1 MAFTSIE
8 AIAQKLSEDRKEK
21 LESILMVSGSE
32 AIVKNEYNI
41 TVVDDTNVASSLLF
55 KELKK
60 DKYDEEELLKAIDV
74 NVTELKPN
82 IPKLKKDLVP
92 KPLYDEEVKKVEDLR
107 REVERLNLIQTEL
120 SAIISELEAQIIN
133 LTNEQLVLDQTNDVL
148 VNQSNTL
155 GETIND
161 FAAQIQTALQKSVEE
176 SILRASLQ
184 AQNSG
189 FKAQIEALIKQIDSL
204 NAIIKGLQSQLGAV
218 QNQSAITQGTQA
230 QAMAAGADVVNE
242 VVIVKVKDKT
252 EESKPVIWGK
262 IRAAGGK
269 KFVNG
274 DYIDFTNNDK
284 KPVTIN
290 ISFTPVTPNMSI
302 FSVDQNSFSLA
313 AGEQKQI
320 KLVINESAAGG
331 RDGVNSRK
339 KWIGWSPTADHKG
352 GSMKVSVVRDGG
364 STKDK
369 TYETG
374 FTKTHPDSF

>member
-1 MAFTSIE
+1 MAFTSME
-8 AIAQKLSEDRKEK
+8 AIAQKLSEDRKER

-82 IPKLKKDLVP
+82 IPKQRKDLVP

-107 REVERLNLIQTEL
+107 REIERLNLIQTEL
-120 SAIISELEAQIIN
+120 SAIISELEAQVIN

-155 GETIND
+155 SETIND
-161 FAAQIQTALQKSVEE
+161 FAMQIQTALQKSVEE

-242 VVIVKVKDKT
+242 VVIVKIKEKT
-252 EESKPVIWGK
+252 EEAKPAVWGK
-262 IRAAGGK
+262 IRASGGN
-269 KFVNG
+269 KFING

-290 ISFTPVTPNMSI
+290 ISFTPVQNMAV
-302 FSVDQNSFSLA
+302 FSAEQNSFSLG
-313 AGEQKQI
+313 AGEQKQV
-320 KLVINESAAGG
+320 KLIINEGPAGG
-331 RDGVNSRK
+331 RGGVDSHK
-339 KWIGWSPTADHKG
+339 KFFGWSGTADHKG

-374 FTKTHPDSF
+374 FSKTHPDSF

>member
-8 AIAQKLSEDRKEK
+8 AIAQKLEDDRKER
-21 LESILMVSGSE
+21 LESILIVSGSE
-32 AIVKNEYNI
+32 AIAKNKYNI
-41 TVVDDTNVASSLLF
+41 TVVDDTNVASSLIF

-82 IPKLKKDLVP
+82 IPKPNRDLVP
-92 KPLYDEEVKKVEDLR
+92 KPLYDEELIRVEDLR
-107 REVERLNLIQTEL
+107 KEVERLNLVEAEL
-120 SAIISELEAQIIN
+120 NTRIGALETTILS
-133 LTNEQLVLDQTNDVL
+133 LTNEKLILDQTNDIL

-155 GETIND
+155 GETIGD
-161 FAAQIQTALQKSVEE
+161 FATQIQTALQKSVEE

-262 IRAAGGK
+262 IRASGGN

-274 DYIDFTNNDK
+274 DYVDFTNNDK

-290 ISFTPVTPNMSI
+290 ISFTAVQNMTI
-302 FSVDQNSFSLA
+302 FSAEQNSFSLA

-339 KWIGWSPTADHKG
+339 KTFGWSPSADYKG
-352 GSMKVSVVRDGG
+352 GTMKVSVVRDGG

>member
-8 AIAQKLSEDRKEK
+8 AIAQKLEDDRKER
-21 LESILMVSGSE
+21 LESILIVSGSE
-32 AIVKNEYNI
+32 AIAKNKYNI
-41 TVVDDTNVASSLLF
+41 TVVDDTNVASSLIF

-82 IPKLKKDLVP
+82 IPKQKKDLVP
-92 KPLYDEEVKKVEDLR
+92 KPLYDEEVKRVEDLR

-120 SAIISELEAQIIN
+120 SAIISGLEADVLTI
-133 LTNEQLVLDQTNDVL
+133 TNEKLVLDQTNDVL
-148 VNQSNTL
+148 LNQSNTL

-161 FAAQIQTALQKSVEE
+161 FAMQIQTALQKSVEE

-242 VVIVKVKDKT
+242 VVIVKLKDKT
-252 EESKPVIWGK
+252 EEAKPAVWGR

-284 KPVTIN
+284 KAVTIN
-290 ISFTPVTPNMSI
+290 ISFTPVSNMAI
-302 FSVDQNSFSLA
+302 FSAEQNSFSLG

-320 KLVINESAAGG
+320 KLIINEGPAGG
-331 RDGVNSRK
+331 KGGVDSKK
-339 KWIGWSPTADHKG
+339 KWIGWSHTTDHKG
-352 GSMKVSVVRDGG
+352 GSMKISVVRDGG
-364 STKDK
+364 SAKDK

>member
-8 AIAQKLSEDRKEK
+8 AIAQKLSDDRKER

-82 IPKLKKDLVP
+82 IPKQRKDLVP
-92 KPLYDEEVKKVEDLR
+92 KPLYDEEVKRVEDLR

-120 SAIISELEAQIIN
+120 SAIISELEAQVIN

-242 VVIVKVKDKT
+242 VVIVKVKEKT
-252 EESKPVIWGK
+252 EESKPIIWGK
-262 IRAAGGK
+262 IRANGGN

-290 ISFTPVTPNMSI
+290 ISFVPVPPNMSV
-302 FSVDQNSFSLA
+302 FSVSENSFSLG
-313 AGEQKQI
+313 AGEQKQV
-320 KLVINESAAGG
+320 KLIINEGPAGG

-339 KWIGWSPTADHKG
+339 KWIGWSGTADHKG
-352 GSMKVSVVRDGG
+352 GSMKISVVRDGG

>member
-8 AIAQKLSEDRKEK
+8 AIAQKLSDDRKER
-21 LESILMVSGSE
+21 LETILMVSGSE

-82 IPKLKKDLVP
+82 IPKPKKDLVP
-92 KPLYDEEVKKVEDLR
+92 KPIYDEEVKKVQDLR

-120 SAIISELEAQIIN
+120 SAIISGLEADILTI
-133 LTNEQLVLDQTNDVL
+133 TNEKLVLDQTNDVL
-148 VNQSNTL
+148 LNQSNTL

-161 FAAQIQTALQKSVEE
+161 FAMQIQTALQKSVEE

-230 QAMAAGADVVNE
+230 QAMASGADVVNE

-262 IRAAGGK
+262 IRANGGN

-290 ISFTPVTPNMSI
+290 ISFVPVPTNMSV
-302 FSVDQNSFSLA
+302 FSVGENSFSLG
-313 AGEQKQI
+313 AGEQKQV
-320 KLVINESAAGG
+320 KLIINEGPAGG

-339 KWIGWSPTADHKG
+339 KWIGWSGTADHKG
-352 GSMKVSVVRDGG
+352 GSMKISVVRDGG

>member
-1 MAFTSIE
+1 MELTSIE
-8 AIAQKLSEDRKEK
+8 AIAQKLEDDRKQR
-21 LESILMVSGSE
+21 LESILMISGSE
-32 AIVKNEYNI
+32 AVVKNKYNI

-120 SAIISELEAQIIN
+120 SVIISGLEADVLTI
-133 LTNEQLVLDQTNDVL
+133 TNEKLVLDQTNDVL

-161 FAAQIQTALQKSVEE
+161 FATQIQTALQKSVEE

-204 NAIIKGLQSQLGAV
+204 NAIMKGLQSQLGAV
-218 QNQSAITQGTQA
+218 QNQSAIAQGTQA

-242 VVIVKVKDKT
+242 VCIVKIKEKTDKAK
-252 EESKPVIWGK
+252 SDVWAK

-290 ISFTPVTPNMSI
+290 ISFTPIESMAILSAE
-302 FSVDQNSFSLA
+302 QNSFTLG
-313 AGEQKQI
+313 AGEQKKI
-320 KLVINESAAGG
+320 KLIINESAAGG

-339 KWIGWSPTADHKG
+339 KTFGWSGTSDYKG
-352 GSMKVSVVRDGG
+352 GTMKVSVVREGG
-364 STKDK
+364 SSKDK

>member
-8 AIAQKLSEDRKEK
+8 AIAQKLSEDRKER

-41 TVVDDTNVASSLLF
+41 TVVDDANVASSLLF

-120 SAIISELEAQIIN
+120 SAIISELEAQVIN

-155 GETIND
+155 SETIND
-161 FAAQIQTALQKSVEE
+161 FAMQIQTALQKSVEE

-252 EESKPVIWGK
+252 EESKPTIWGK
-262 IRAAGGK
+262 IRASGGN

-290 ISFTPVTPNMSI
+290 ISFVPVPTNMSV
-302 FSVDQNSFSLA
+302 FSVGENSFSLG
-313 AGEQKQI
+313 AGEQKQV
-320 KLVINESAAGG
+320 KLTINEGPAGG
-331 RDGVNSRK
+331 RDGVNSKK
-339 KWIGWSPTADHKG
+339 KWIGWSGTADHKG
-352 GSMKVSVVRDGG
+352 GSMKISVVRDGG

>member
-1 MAFTSIE
+1 MELTSIE
-8 AIAQKLSEDRKEK
+8 AIAQKLEDDRKQR
-21 LESILMVSGSE
+21 LESILMISGSE
-32 AIVKNEYNI
+32 AVVKNKYNI

-120 SAIISELEAQIIN
+120 SAIISGLEADVLTI
-133 LTNEQLVLDQTNDVL
+133 TNEKLVLDQTNDVL

-204 NAIIKGLQSQLGAV
+204 NAIMKGLQSQLGAV
-218 QNQSAITQGTQA
+218 QNQSTIIQSIKDSAVA
-230 QAMAAGADVVNE
+230 LGAEVVN
-242 VVIVKVKDKT
+242 KVGLVSFNPKA
-252 EESKPVIWGK
+252 E
-262 IRAAGGK
+262 GGK
-269 KFVNG
+269 PIVYFAVNNKDG
-274 DYIDFTNNDK
+274 DNQFKYGNSVSITNNDRDPISVEINAPEFLYVPKTKYTISPSQTEKLDFKLGKLSYK
-284 KPVTIN
+284 KNAKSTNKAGQLTIKIIRN
-290 ISFTPVTPNMSI
+290 DGSS
-302 FSVDQNSFSLA
+302 
-313 AGEQKQI
+313 
-320 KLVINESAAGG
+320 ES
-331 RDGVNSRK
+331 
-339 KWIGWSPTADHKG
+339 
-352 GSMKVSVVRDGG
+352 
-364 STKDK
+364 K
-369 TYETG
+369 TYNATVNIQH
-374 FTKTHPDSF
+374 KDSYPSW

>member
-8 AIAQKLSEDRKEK
+8 AIAQKLSEDRKER
-21 LESILMVSGSE
+21 LESILMISGSE

-82 IPKLKKDLVP
+82 IPKPKKDLVP
-92 KPLYDEEVKKVEDLR
+92 KPIYDEEVKKVQDLR

-120 SAIISELEAQIIN
+120 SAIISGLEADILTI
-133 LTNEQLVLDQTNDVL
+133 TNEKLVLDQTNDVL
-148 VNQSNTL
+148 LNQSNTV

-161 FAAQIQTALQKSVEE
+161 FAMQIQTALQKSVEE

-242 VVIVKVKDKT
+242 VVIVKIKDKT
-252 EESKPVIWGK
+252 EESKPAIWGK
-262 IRAAGGK
+262 IRASGGN
-269 KFVNG
+269 KFING

-290 ISFTPVTPNMSI
+290 ISLTPVSNMAI
-302 FSVDQNSFSLA
+302 FSIQENSFTLG

-320 KLVINESAAGG
+320 KLTINESAAGG
-331 RDGVNSRK
+331 RGGVNSRK
-339 KWIGWSPTADHKG
+339 KTFGWSGTADYKG
-352 GSMKVSVVRDGG
+352 GSMKVSVIRDGG

-369 TYETG
+369 AYETG

>member
-8 AIAQKLSEDRKEK
+8 AIAQKLEDDRKER
-21 LESILMVSGSE
+21 LESILIVSGSE
-32 AIVKNEYNI
+32 AIAKNKYNI
-41 TVVDDTNVASSLLF
+41 TVVDDTNVASSLIF

-82 IPKLKKDLVP
+82 IPKPNRDLVP
-92 KPLYDEEVKKVEDLR
+92 KPLYDEEVIRVEDLR
-107 REVERLNLIQTEL
+107 KEVERLNLVEAEL
-120 SAIISELEAQIIN
+120 NTRIGALETTILN
-133 LTNEQLVLDQTNDVL
+133 LTNEKLILDQTNDIL

-155 GETIND
+155 GETIGD
-161 FAAQIQTALQKSVEE
+161 FATQIQTALQKSVEE

-252 EESKPVIWGK
+252 EEAKPVIWGK

-274 DYIDFTNNDK
+274 DYK
-284 KPVTIN
+284 
-290 ISFTPVTPNMSI
+290 
-302 FSVDQNSFSLA
+302 
-313 AGEQKQI
+313 
-320 KLVINESAAGG
+320 
-331 RDGVNSRK
+331 
-339 KWIGWSPTADHKG
+339 
-352 GSMKVSVVRDGG
+352 
-364 STKDK
+364 
-369 TYETG
+369 
-374 FTKTHPDSF
+374 

>member
-8 AIAQKLSEDRKEK
+8 AIAQKLSEDRKER

-120 SAIISELEAQIIN
+120 SAIISELEAQVIN

-155 GETIND
+155 SETIND
-161 FAAQIQTALQKSVEE
+161 FAMQIQTALQKSVEE

-230 QAMAAGADVVNE
+230 QAMASGADVINE
-242 VVIVKVKDKT
+242 VVIVKIKEKVEANK
-252 EESKPVIWGK
+252 SAVWAK
-262 IRAAGGK
+262 IRASGGN

-284 KPVTIN
+284 KPVKVN
-290 ISFTPVTPNMSI
+290 ILFTPIQNMAILSA
-302 FSVDQNSFSLA
+302 DQNEFTLGV
-313 AGEQKQI
+313 GEQKQI
-320 KLVINESAAGG
+320 KLVINEGPAGG
-331 RDGVNSRK
+331 RGGVNSKK
-339 KWIGWSPTADHKG
+339 KWIGWSGTSDYKDG
-352 GSMKVSVVRDGG
+352 TMKVSVTRDDG
-364 STKDK
+364 SAKDK

>member
-1 MAFTSIE
+1 MAFTSLE
-8 AIAQKLSEDRKEK
+8 AIAQKLEDDRKER
-21 LESILMVSGSE
+21 LESILMISGSE
-32 AIVKNEYNI
+32 AIVKNDYNI

-82 IPKLKKDLVP
+82 IPKPKKDLVP
-92 KPLYDEEVKKVEDLR
+92 KPLYDEEVKRVQDLR

-120 SAIISELEAQIIN
+120 SAIISELEAQVIN

-148 VNQSNTL
+148 TNQSNTL
-155 GETIND
+155 TETIND

-218 QNQSAITQGTQA
+218 QNQSAISQGTQA

-242 VVIVKVKDKT
+242 VVIVKVKEKT
-252 EESKPVIWGK
+252 EEAKPAVWGK
-262 IRAAGGK
+262 IRASGGN
-269 KFVNG
+269 KFING

-290 ISFTPVTPNMSI
+290 ISFTPVQNMAV
-302 FSVDQNSFSLA
+302 FSAEQNSFSLA
-313 AGEQKQI
+313 PNEQKQV
-320 KLVINESAAGG
+320 KLIINEGPAGG
-331 RDGVNSRK
+331 RGGVDSHK
-339 KWIGWSPTADHKG
+339 KFFGWSGTADHKG

-374 FTKTHPDSF
+374 FSKTHPDSF

>member
-8 AIAQKLSEDRKEK
+8 AIAQKLSDDRKER

-32 AIVKNEYNI
+32 AVVKNEYNI

-82 IPKLKKDLVP
+82 IPKPKKDLVP
-92 KPLYDEEVKKVEDLR
+92 KPIYDEEVKKVQDLR

-120 SAIISELEAQIIN
+120 SAIISGLEADILTI
-133 LTNEQLVLDQTNDVL
+133 TNEKLVLDQTNDVL
-148 VNQSNTL
+148 LNQSNTL

-161 FAAQIQTALQKSVEE
+161 FAMQIQTALQKSVEE

-204 NAIIKGLQSQLGAV
+204 NAIMKGLQSQLGAV

-230 QAMAAGADVVNE
+230 QAMASGADVVNE
-242 VVIVKVKDKT
+242 VVIVKIKEKTDKAK
-252 EESKPVIWGK
+252 SDVWAK
-262 IRAAGGK
+262 IRAAGGN
-269 KFVNG
+269 KFTNG

-290 ISFTPVTPNMSI
+290 ISFTPIEKMEILSAE
-302 FSVDQNSFSLA
+302 QNSFTLA
-313 AGEQKQI
+313 AGEQKKI
-320 KLVINESAAGG
+320 KLIINESAAGG
-331 RDGVNSRK
+331 RNGVNSHK
-339 KWIGWSPTADHKG
+339 KFFGWSGTSDYKG
-352 GSMKVSVVRDGG
+352 GTMKVSVVRDGG
-364 STKDK
+364 SSKDK

>member
-8 AIAQKLSEDRKEK
+8 AIAQKLSDDRKER

-82 IPKLKKDLVP
+82 IPKQRKDLVP
-92 KPLYDEEVKKVEDLR
+92 KPLYDEEVKRVEDLR

-120 SAIISELEAQIIN
+120 SAIISELEAQVIN

-242 VVIVKVKDKT
+242 VVIVKVKEKT
-252 EESKPVIWGK
+252 EESKPIIWGK
-262 IRAAGGK
+262 IRANGGN

-290 ISFTPVTPNMSI
+290 ISFVPVPPNMSV
-302 FSVDQNSFSLA
+302 FSVGENSFSLG
-313 AGEQKQI
+313 AGEQKQV
-320 KLVINESAAGG
+320 KLIINEGPAGG

-339 KWIGWSPTADHKG
+339 KWIGWSGTADHKG
-352 GSMKVSVVRDGG
+352 GSMKISVVRDGG

>member
-1 MAFTSIE
+1 MSFTSIE
-8 AIAQKLSEDRKEK
+8 AIAQKLENDRKER
-21 LESILMVSGSE
+21 LESILIVSGSE
-32 AIVKNEYNI
+32 AIAKNKYNI

-82 IPKLKKDLVP
+82 IPKPNRDLVP
-92 KPLYDEEVKKVEDLR
+92 KPLYDEEVIRVEDLR
-107 REVERLNLIQTEL
+107 KEVERLNLVEAEL
-120 SAIISELEAQIIN
+120 NTRIGALETTILN
-133 LTNEQLVLDQTNDVL
+133 LTNEKLILDQTNDIL

-155 GETIND
+155 GETIGD
-161 FAAQIQTALQKSVEE
+161 FATQIQTALQKSVEE

-262 IRAAGGK
+262 IRASGGN

-274 DYIDFTNNDK
+274 DYVDFTNNDK

-302 FSVDQNSFSLA
+302 FSVDQNSFSLGP
-313 AGEQKQI
+313 GEQKQV
-320 KLVINESAAGG
+320 KLIINEAPAGG
-331 RDGVNSRK
+331 KGGVNSKK
-339 KWIGWSPTADHKG
+339 KWIGWSGTADHKG

-369 TYETG
+369 TYEAG

>member
-8 AIAQKLSEDRKEK
+8 AIAQKLEDDRKER
-21 LESILMVSGSE
+21 LESILIVSGSE
-32 AIVKNEYNI
+32 AIAKNKYNI
-41 TVVDDTNVASSLLF
+41 TVVDDTNVASSLIF

-82 IPKLKKDLVP
+82 IPKPNRDLVP
-92 KPLYDEEVKKVEDLR
+92 KPLYDEELIRVEDLR
-107 REVERLNLIQTEL
+107 KEVERLNLVEAEL
-120 SAIISELEAQIIN
+120 NTRIGALETTILS
-133 LTNEQLVLDQTNDVL
+133 LTNEKLILDQTNDIL

-155 GETIND
+155 GETIGD
-161 FAAQIQTALQKSVEE
+161 FAMQIQTALQKSVEE

-230 QAMAAGADVVNE
+230 QAMAAGADVINE
-242 VVIVKVKDKT
+242 VVIAKIKDKT
-252 EESKPVIWGK
+252 DEAKPAIWGK
-262 IRAAGGK
+262 VRAAGGK

-274 DYIDFTNNDK
+274 DYVDFTNNDK

-290 ISFTPVTPNMSI
+290 ISFTPVQNMAI
-302 FSVDQNSFSLA
+302 FSAEQNSFSLA

-331 RDGVNSRK
+331 RNGVDSRK
-339 KWIGWSPTADHKG
+339 KTFGWSGTADHKG

>member
-1 MAFTSIE
+1 MAFTSME
-8 AIAQKLSEDRKEK
+8 AIAQKLSDDRKER

-82 IPKLKKDLVP
+82 IPKQKKDLVP
-92 KPLYDEEVKKVEDLR
+92 KPLYDEEVRKVEDLR

-120 SAIISELEAQIIN
+120 SAIISELEAQVIN

-155 GETIND
+155 SETIND
-161 FAAQIQTALQKSVEE
+161 FALQIQTALQKSVEE

-242 VVIVKVKDKT
+242 VVIVKLKDKT
-252 EESKPVIWGK
+252 EEAKPAVWGR

-284 KPVTIN
+284 KAVTIS
-290 ISFTPVTPNMSI
+290 ISFTPVSNMAV
-302 FSVDQNSFSLA
+302 FSAEQNSFSLG

-320 KLVINESAAGG
+320 KLTINEGPAGG
-331 RDGVNSRK
+331 RGGVDSKK
-339 KWIGWSPTADHKG
+339 KWIGWSGTTDHKG
-352 GSMKVSVVRDGG
+352 GTMKISVVRDGG

>member
-8 AIAQKLSEDRKEK
+8 AIAQKLSEDRKER
-21 LESILMVSGSE
+21 LESILMISGSE

-41 TVVDDTNVASSLLF
+41 TVVEDTNVASSLLF

-82 IPKLKKDLVP
+82 IPKQRKDLVP
-92 KPLYDEEVKKVEDLR
+92 KPLYDEEVKRVEDLR

-120 SAIISELEAQIIN
+120 SAIISELEAQVIN

-155 GETIND
+155 SETIND
-161 FAAQIQTALQKSVEE
+161 FAMQIQTALQKSVEE

-252 EESKPVIWGK
+252 EESKPIIWGK
-262 IRAAGGK
+262 IRANGGN

-290 ISFTPVTPNMSI
+290 ISFVPVPTNMSV
-302 FSVDQNSFSLA
+302 FSVGENSFSLG
-313 AGEQKQI
+313 AGEQKQV
-320 KLVINESAAGG
+320 KLTINEGPAGG
-331 RDGVNSRK
+331 RDGVNSKK
-339 KWIGWSPTADHKG
+339 KWIGWSGTADHKG
-352 GSMKVSVVRDGG
+352 GSMKISVVRDGG

>member
-41 TVVDDTNVASSLLF
+41 SVVDDTNVASSLLF

>member
-1 MAFTSIE
+1 MALTSIE
-8 AIAQKLSEDRKEK
+8 AIAKKLEDDRKEK
-21 LESILMVSGSE
+21 LESILMISGSE
-32 AIVKNEYNI
+32 SIVKNEYNI

-82 IPKLKKDLVP
+82 IPTPKKDLVP
-92 KPLYDEEVKKVEDLR
+92 KPLYDEEVKRTTDLTK
-107 REVERLNLIQTEL
+107 EVERLNLVQAEL
-120 SAIISELEAQIIN
+120 IATISGLESQIIN
-133 LTNEQLVLDQTNDVL
+133 LTNEKLILDQTNDVL

-161 FAAQIQTALQKSVEE
+161 FATQIQTALQKSIEE

-252 EESKPVIWGK
+252 EEAKPAIWGK
-262 IRAAGGK
+262 VRASGGN

-274 DYIDFTNNDK
+274 DYVDFTNNDK

-290 ISFTPVTPNMSI
+290 ISFTPVQNMAI
-302 FSVDQNSFSLA
+302 FSAEQNSFTLA
-313 AGEQKQI
+313 PAEQKQI
-320 KLVINESAAGG
+320 KLTINENAAGG
-331 RDGVNSRK
+331 RGGVDSRK
-339 KWIGWSPTADHKG
+339 KTFGWSGTADHKG
-352 GSMKVSVVRDGG
+352 GSMKISVVRDGG

-374 FTKTHPDSF
+374 FSKTHPDSF

>member
-8 AIAQKLSEDRKEK
+8 AIAQKLSDDRKER
-21 LESILMVSGSE
+21 LETILMVSGSE

-82 IPKLKKDLVP
+82 IPKPKKDLVP
-92 KPLYDEEVKKVEDLR
+92 KPIYDEEVKKVQDLR

-120 SAIISELEAQIIN
+120 SAIISGLEADVLTI
-133 LTNEQLVLDQTNDVL
+133 TNEKLVLDQTNDVL
-148 VNQSNTL
+148 LNQSNTL

-161 FAAQIQTALQKSVEE
+161 FAMQIQTALQKSVEE

-204 NAIIKGLQSQLGAV
+204 NAIMKGLQSQLGAV

-230 QAMAAGADVVNE
+230 QAMASGADVVNE
-242 VVIVKVKDKT
+242 VVIVKIKEKTDKVKSD
-252 EESKPVIWGK
+252 IWAK
-262 IRAAGGK
+262 IRAAGGN
-269 KFVNG
+269 KFTNG

-290 ISFTPVTPNMSI
+290 ISFTPIEKMEILSAE
-302 FSVDQNSFSLA
+302 QNSFTLA
-313 AGEQKQI
+313 AGEQKKI
-320 KLVINESAAGG
+320 KLIINESAAGG
-331 RDGVNSRK
+331 RNGVSSHK
-339 KWIGWSPTADHKG
+339 KFFGWSGTSDYKG
-352 GSMKVSVVRDGG
+352 GTMKVAVVREGG
-364 STKDK
+364 SVKDK

>member
-8 AIAQKLSEDRKEK
+8 AIAQKLSEDRKER

-41 TVVDDTNVASSLLF
+41 TVVDDTNTASSLLF

-60 DKYDEEELLKAIDV
+60 DKYDEEELLKAIDI
-74 NVTELKPN
+74 NITELKPN
-82 IPKLKKDLVP
+82 IPIPKKDLVP
-92 KPLYDEEVKKVEDLR
+92 KPLYDEEVKRTDDLR
-107 REVERLNLIQTEL
+107 KEVERLNLIQAQLNET
-120 SAIISELEAQIIN
+120 ISRLESQIIN
-133 LTNEQLVLDQTNDVL
+133 LTNDKLILDQTNDIL

-161 FAAQIQTALQKSVEE
+161 FALQIQTALQKSIEE

-242 VVIVKVKDKT
+242 VVIVKIKDKT
-252 EESKPVIWGK
+252 DEAKPAIWGK

-274 DYIDFTNNDK
+274 DYVDFTNNDK

-290 ISFTPVTPNMSI
+290 ISLTPIANMAI
-302 FSVDQNSFSLA
+302 FSAEQTSFSLG

-320 KLVINESAAGG
+320 KLIINENAAGG
-331 RDGVNSRK
+331 RGGVDSRK
-339 KWIGWSPTADHKG
+339 RTIGWTRSADYKG
-352 GSMKVSVVRDGG
+352 GTMKVSVIRDGG

>member
-8 AIAQKLSEDRKEK
+8 AIAQKLSDDRKER

-82 IPKLKKDLVP
+82 IPKPKKDLVP
-92 KPLYDEEVKKVEDLR
+92 KPIYDEEVKKVQDLR

-120 SAIISELEAQIIN
+120 SAIISGLEADILTI
-133 LTNEQLVLDQTNDVL
+133 TNEKLVLDQTNDVL
-148 VNQSNTL
+148 LNQSNTL

-161 FAAQIQTALQKSVEE
+161 FAMQIQTALQKSVEE

-204 NAIIKGLQSQLGAV
+204 NAIMKGLQSQLGAV

-252 EESKPVIWGK
+252 EESKPIIWGK
-262 IRAAGGK
+262 IRANGGN

-290 ISFTPVTPNMSI
+290 ISFVPVPTNMSV
-302 FSVDQNSFSLA
+302 FSVGENSFSLG
-313 AGEQKQI
+313 AGEQKQV
-320 KLVINESAAGG
+320 KLIINEGPAGG

-339 KWIGWSPTADHKG
+339 KWIGWSGTADHKG

>member
-8 AIAQKLSEDRKEK
+8 AIAQKLSEDRKER

-74 NVTELKPN
+74 NVIELKPN
-82 IPKLKKDLVP
+82 IPKQRKDLVP
-92 KPLYDEEVKKVEDLR
+92 KPLYDEEVKRVEDLR

-120 SAIISELEAQIIN
+120 SAIISELEAQVIN

-155 GETIND
+155 SETIND

-252 EESKPVIWGK
+252 EESKPIIWGK
-262 IRAAGGK
+262 IRANGGN

-290 ISFTPVTPNMSI
+290 ISFVPVPTNMSV
-302 FSVDQNSFSLA
+302 FSVGENSFSLG
-313 AGEQKQI
+313 AGEQKQV
-320 KLVINESAAGG
+320 KLTINEGPAGG
-331 RDGVNSRK
+331 RDGVNSKK
-339 KWIGWSPTADHKG
+339 KWIGWSGTADHKG
-352 GSMKVSVVRDGG
+352 GSMKISVVRDGG

>member
-1 MAFTSIE
+1 MAFTSLE
-8 AIAQKLSEDRKEK
+8 TIAQKLEDDRKER
-21 LESILMVSGSE
+21 LESILMISGSE
-32 AIVKNEYNI
+32 AIVKNDYNI

-82 IPKLKKDLVP
+82 IPKPKKDLVP
-92 KPLYDEEVKKVEDLR
+92 KPLYDEEVKRVQDLR

-120 SAIISELEAQIIN
+120 SAIISELEAQVIN

-148 VNQSNTL
+148 TNQSNTL
-155 GETIND
+155 TETIND

-218 QNQSAITQGTQA
+218 QNQSAISQGTQA

-242 VVIVKVKDKT
+242 VVIVKVKEKT
-252 EESKPVIWGK
+252 EEAKPAVWGK
-262 IRAAGGK
+262 IRASGGN
-269 KFVNG
+269 KFING

-290 ISFTPVTPNMSI
+290 ISFTPVQNMAV
-302 FSVDQNSFSLA
+302 FSAEQNSFSLA
-313 AGEQKQI
+313 PNEQKQV
-320 KLVINESAAGG
+320 KLIINEGPAGG
-331 RDGVNSRK
+331 RGGVDSHK
-339 KWIGWSPTADHKG
+339 KFFGWSGTADHKG

-374 FTKTHPDSF
+374 FSKTHPDSF

>member
-1 MAFTSIE
+1 MALTSIE
-8 AIAQKLSEDRKEK
+8 AIAQKLENDRKEK

-32 AIVKNEYNI
+32 SIGKNEYNI

-74 NVTELKPN
+74 SVTELKPN
-82 IPKLKKDLVP
+82 IPKPNLNLVP
-92 KPLYDEEVKKVEDLR
+92 KPLYDEEVIRVEDLR
-107 REVERLNLIQTEL
+107 KEVERLNLVEAEL
-120 SAIISELEAQIIN
+120 NTRIGALETTILN
-133 LTNEQLVLDQTNDVL
+133 LTNEKLILDQTNDVL

-155 GETIND
+155 GETIGD
-161 FAAQIQTALQKSVEE
+161 FAMQIQTALQKSVEE

-252 EESKPVIWGK
+252 EEAKPAIWGK
-262 IRAAGGK
+262 IRASGGN

-274 DYIDFTNNDK
+274 DTIDFTNNDK

-290 ISFTPVTPNMSI
+290 ISFTPVANMSV
-302 FSVDQNSFSLA
+302 FSADQNSFSLA
-313 AGEQKQI
+313 PGEQKQV
-320 KLVINESAAGG
+320 KLIINEGPAGG
-331 RDGVNSRK
+331 KGGVDSKK
-339 KWIGWSPTADHKG
+339 KWIGWSGTADHKG
-352 GSMKVSVVRDGG
+352 GSMKVSVVREGG

-374 FTKTHPDSF
+374 FSKTHPDSF